1 MNDAA
6 AKRSWP
12 PRGWTL
18 LGAGVLLAVWA
29 AGMAVAVAWG
39 DRSAG
44 GRAGAA
50 FAGVVC
56 LTGSLGGWLMA
67 RLGDRLA
74 AHAAAGRR
82 TLAVAAGL
90 SAIAVRLAL
99 PLLALAWLQTGGKE
113 LADAGAGG
121 VLLGLYLALLATDIF
136 LTIMG
141 RSERPPNRG
150 RTDAN

>member
-82 TLAVAAGL
+82 TWPSPPDCRRSRSAWPCPCSRWRGCKPAAKSSL
-90 SAIAVRLAL
+90 T
-99 PLLALAWLQTGGKE
+99 PE
-113 LADAGAGG
+113 LAACCWGSIWHS
-121 VLLGLYLALLATDIF
+121 L
-136 LTIMG
+136 
-141 RSERPPNRG
+141 PP
-150 RTDAN
+150 TFS